1 MSSENGQKTAENR
14 YPDELRDKIDR
25 GETGDKVAASDP
37 ALAPLGADE
46 EAGGHRPAAQET
58 EMAIEEEAQSEPPG
72 KSYYAEA
79 SLKKKITVFA
89 VTTVLILI
97 ALGAIYTYW
106 PLTAGAR

>member
-1 MSSENGQKTAENR
+1 MKRRAG
-14 YPDELRDKIDR
+14 I
-25 GETGDKVAASDP
+25 
-37 ALAPLGADE
+37 APPRE
-46 EAGGHRPAAQET
+46 ET
-58 EMAIEEEAQSEPPG
+58 EMAIEGEAQSEPPG

-97 ALGAIYTYW
+97 ALGAIHAYW